1 MHHGNPV
8 VLEMGETLPLQPS
21 QSRLNQNRS
30 IRVIINLGD
39 LIDDKMKETQKL
51 IPKAITS
58 EDF

>member
-8 VLEMGETLPLQPS
+8 VLEMSETLPLEPS

-30 IRVIINLGD
+30 IRVIINRGD
-39 LIDDKMKETQKL
+39 LIDGKMKETQKL